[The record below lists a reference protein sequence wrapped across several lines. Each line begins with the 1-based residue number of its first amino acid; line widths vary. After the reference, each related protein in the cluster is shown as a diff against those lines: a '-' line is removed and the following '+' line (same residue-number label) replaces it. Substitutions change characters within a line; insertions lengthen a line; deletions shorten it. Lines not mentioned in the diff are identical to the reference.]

1 MSHNTQMQ
9 LLIKEF
15 PEISK
20 DKAAEIDSKLKDKI
34 SSQTNS
40 NLLDKLAEE
49 LVQEIQPL
57 IASRNRKKIKKKCK
71 AVLEFYINNEHQY
84 VLQENWFCLLA
95 YLISLVVMI
104 VRVINVSVECN
115 DMLSWG
121 MYFGALLIWLVLV
134 KIKYAMSDNAKLLLD
149 SFNRCAPSMTIIG
162 SLLFYT
168 AICLKT
174 VPTWGLITIV
184 LASLVIT
191 GCLTLHKYKSV
202 KKNVP

>member
-71 AVLEFYINNEHQY
+71 IILK
-84 VLQENWFCLLA
+84 
-95 YLISLVVMI
+95 YLNIQ
-104 VRVINVSVECN
+104 
-115 DMLSWG
+115 
-121 MYFGALLIWLVLV
+121 
-134 KIKYAMSDNAKLLLD
+134 
-149 SFNRCAPSMTIIG
+149 
-162 SLLFYT
+162 
-168 AICLKT
+168 
-174 VPTWGLITIV
+174 
-184 LASLVIT
+184 
-191 GCLTLHKYKSV
+191 
-202 KKNVP
+202 KKNYYLV